1 MKLYIEDSTK
11 FNLANY
17 NGGRFSCD
25 YIGPSRAWAHYVG
38 IEDREIGEYL
48 LYARTI
54 GGHMIWPVH
63 RIPTINTA
71 RAGGGS
77 LFDRIDLTLYEIQR
91 FYLGDVDKLCRS
103 PISEYV
109 LKDMVEKRGLTD
121 AFEIAS
127 AATSTEEI
135 WNGKGNPIYPPAQA
149 ELRRHGIGETAYT
162 NFSGKRARQVTKQDY
177 LYYDYLLCA
186 DSNNIRNTL
195 RITGPDKEGKVK
207 LLLDF
212 TDRPGRSI
220 ADPWYT
226 GNFEETYRDVYEGCT
241 ALLEALE
248 K

>member
-1 MKLYIEDSTK
+1 MLKFVIICLYDTLTKDMKISQETPQ
-11 FNLANY
+11 N
-17 NGGRFSCD
+17 
-25 YIGPSRAWAHYVG
+25 WAFHG
-38 IEDREIGEYL
+38 ILRRL
-48 LYARTI
+48 KS
-54 GGHMIWPVH
+54 MIKV
-63 RIPTINTA
+63 
-71 RAGGGS
+71 
-77 LFDRIDLTLYEIQR
+77 LFICHGNI
-91 FYLGDVDKLCRS
+91 CRS

-177 LYYDYLLCA
+177 QYYDYLLCA

-226 GNFEETYRDVYEGCT
+226 GDFEETYRDVYEGCT

>member
-1 MKLYIEDSTK
+1 MIVHHFTTPITTPFARKSTQIYGDLRRLWEK
-11 FNLANY
+11 AKIKE
-17 NGGRFSCD
+17 SAKKPE
-25 YIGPSRAWAHYVG
+25 ITG
-38 IEDREIGEYL
+38 ICRLIKGYK
-48 LYARTI
+48 I
-54 GGHMIWPVH
+54 MIKV
-63 RIPTINTA
+63 
-71 RAGGGS
+71 
-77 LFDRIDLTLYEIQR
+77 LFVCHGNI
-91 FYLGDVDKLCRS
+91 CRS

-109 LKDMVEKRGLTD
+109 LKNMVEKRGLTD

-177 LYYDYLLCA
+177 QYYDYLLCA

-212 TDRPGRSI
+212 TERPGRSI

-226 GNFEETYRDVYEGCT
+226 GGFEETYRDVYEGCT

>member
-1 MKLYIEDSTK
+1 MSI
-11 FNLANY
+11 
-17 NGGRFSCD
+17 R
-25 YIGPSRAWAHYVG
+25 V
-38 IEDREIGEYL
+38 
-48 LYARTI
+48 
-54 GGHMIWPVH
+54 
-63 RIPTINTA
+63 
-71 RAGGGS
+71 
-77 LFDRIDLTLYEIQR
+77 LFICHGNI
-91 FYLGDVDKLCRS
+91 CRS

-177 LYYDYLLCA
+177 QYYDYLLCA

-226 GNFEETYRDVYEGCT
+226 GDFEETYRDVYEGCT
-241 ALLEALE
+241 ALLEFLE

>member
-1 MKLYIEDSTK
+1 MIVHHFTTPITTPFARKSTQIYGDLRRLWEK
-11 FNLANY
+11 AKIKE
-17 NGGRFSCD
+17 SAKK
-25 YIGPSRAWAHYVG
+25 P
-38 IEDREIGEYL
+38 EITGLCRLIKGYK
-48 LYARTI
+48 I
-54 GGHMIWPVH
+54 MIKV
-63 RIPTINTA
+63 
-71 RAGGGS
+71 
-77 LFDRIDLTLYEIQR
+77 LFICHGNI
-91 FYLGDVDKLCRS
+91 CRS

-177 LYYDYLLCA
+177 QYYDYLLCA

-226 GNFEETYRDVYEGCT
+226 GDFKETYRDVYEGCT
-241 ALLEALE
+241 ALLEKLGF
-248 K
+248 